1 MAKEPEQM
9 LEQDGIT
16 AAGCIEEMCAEMPVG
31 EQHGDRARQH
41 WQGAMSRNAVIS
53 QPQAKRGSF
62 IMVIPGHAC

>member
-1 MAKEPEQM
+1 MRNQAPDRQQQDVDFRMAKEPEQM

-41 WQGAMSRNAVIS
+41 WQGCDE
-53 QPQAKRGSF
+53 QECGD
-62 IMVIPGHAC
+62 